1 MNVNVPM
8 ALIGF
13 GSRIREGFGFA
24 IIKDKK
30 KDPKEDK
37 QKEMKG
43 VRDWVLKFINNNH
56 SLFSSYS
63 FYYSST

>member
-30 KDPKEDK
+30 KDSKEDK

-43 VRDWVLKFINNNH
+43 VRD
-56 SLFSSYS
+56 
-63 FYYSST
+63 